1 MKLSKEKSISI
12 YYLIVLSVVV
22 IQTIFSCVR
31 LGQTVSYQH
40 KLNYLEKKKISL
52 QREKEEKI
60 SQLSQLNSLLANQM
74 SLEDNYLPIS
84 SPIVISSRDT
94 IALR

>member
-1 MKLSKEKSISI
+1 MKLSKERTIGI

-40 KLNYLEKKKISL
+40 KLSYLEKQKVSL
-52 QREKEEKI
+52 QREKEKKI
-60 SQLSQLNSLLANQM
+60 TQLSQLKSLLANQI
-74 SLEDNYLPIS
+74 SLEDNYSPIT